1 MTKSIL
7 LLSCAAGALSLSLSA
22 GGALAATA
30 TAAAADSS
38 QSTTTVTDIVVVAER
53 REQNL
58 QKVPVAVSV
67 FTAAKRDLIGINSV
81 QDVTNFAPGFV
92 YDPGNVHAYIRGV
105 GRQSISVTDTARI
118 AAYEDEFYVYSPY
131 QLDKSSL
138 FLTQEQIERGPQ
150 NVGGR
155 NADGGSIDMISV
167 RPTDEPYGEVR
178 ASVGN
183 FGAYELQGA
192 VSGQV
197 TPGLDVR
204 LAAYDNQQTQGF
216 YKNVAGGPSEGNEI
230 NEYYIEGQIDAKPN
244 DNTEFWLRGFFAGW
258 NNRGDAGARNGY
270 SGGSWD
276 ETNLTDANDYAGA
289 GLFVNPNYGYAGL
302 AGAPGAAAL
311 AAATAAAG
319 NKLSPSYGQLLPIVG
334 DTTLLTPGILNNPS
348 QTNPNNFSATQP
360 RTDTLKGYDDVN
372 YIFTY
377 HFPTVDF
384 RYIGGFQGYNYNL
397 NFAEPDTDVTSF
409 TLPGSTVP
417 CVALTAYGLGGYNC
431 PTAAPFLGASLPPA
445 SNLVINPLAHLQYI
459 EDDWWTSHEFSFQ
472 STDNGPFQWIGGLYY
487 YFQHYSN
494 PIILNAPDQPNV
506 GNAYTTLPTP
516 FSANFGTLAAPNP
529 NRDLF
534 VQNYQI
540 SQDSIAAYGQVSWK
554 ISDDF
559 KLTGNM
565 RYTEDYKAGT
575 EEARYVVFSNA
586 VIDGLAPY
594 YGAAT
599 PSLDDT
605 LGLTCPT
612 GIGVAGVSPSCYSG
626 KLAPGVTSIGTV
638 NPNTGLE
645 VRGLGG
651 ASGALTG
658 GAGAEWTPTPDIFV
672 YARYNR
678 GYEELTF
685 NAGYDS
691 ANPEVGPEDIND
703 YEVGYKQ
710 AFGHVAS
717 IDIAAFYY
725 DYDNL
730 QLPISVA
737 VGGLTTSQFIN
748 VPKSVSTGIEFEGD
762 WTPVTDLLLTFT
774 YSYDYTAI
782 ETGCSGSIAG
792 TPGSSSAVFTPA
804 ATNNLCE
811 VDTNDPDAV
820 AKGANPF
827 PGQYAGG
834 TRDQSVKGNPLP
846 QAPLNKLAFNMAYT
860 WHFEPGSLT
869 LSGSYVWRDVQDG
882 TVFNRTYD
890 NAPAWDDFDLRAL
903 WKGPNDRYEVIGFVK
918 NIFNSLQYE
927 TGSGGGGLLG
937 TSNSATYAAAGLDEV
952 GVFTLAPPRTYGL
965 EVRYKFF

>member
-7 LLSCAAGALSLSLSA
+7 LLSCAAGALTLSLGA
-22 GGALAATA
+22 GGAFAATA

-105 GRQSISVTDTARI
+105 GRQSINVTDTSRI
-118 AAYEDEFYVYSPY
+118 AAYEDEFYVYSAY
-131 QLDKSSL
+131 ELDKSSL

-167 RPTDEPYGEVR
+167 RPTDEPYAEAR
-178 ASVGN
+178 ATVAN
-183 FGAYELQGA
+183 FGAYQLQGA
-192 VSGQV
+192 ISGQV
-197 TPGLDVR
+197 TPGLDLR
-204 LAAYDNQQTQGF
+204 IAAWDNQQTQGY
-216 YKNVAGGPSEGNEI
+216 YKNVTGGPSEGNEI
-230 NEYYIEGQIDAKPN
+230 NEWYVEGQLDAKPN
-244 DNTEFWLRGFFAGW
+244 DNTEFWLRAFDAGW
-258 NNRGDAGARNGY
+258 NDRGDAGARGGFV
-270 SGGSWD
+270 GGSWD
-276 ETNLTDANDYAGA
+276 ETNLTDANGYPGA
-289 GLFVNPNYGYAGL
+289 GLFVNPNFGYAGY
-302 AGAPGAAAL
+302 AGATRNSAL
-311 AAATAAAG
+311 TGPDA
-319 NKLSPSYGQLLPIVG
+319 SEVPILG
-334 DTTLLTPGILNNPS
+334 STTLLTPGITNNPS
-348 QTNPNNFSATQP
+348 ALNPNNFAAVQP
-360 RTDTLKGYDDVN
+360 RTDTLKGYEGTN

-384 RYIGGFQGYNYNL
+384 KYLGGEQGYNYDL
-397 NFAEPDTDVTSF
+397 NFSEPDTDVTGF

-417 CVALTAYGLGGYNC
+417 CVALTAYGLGGLNC

-445 SNLVINPLAHLQYI
+445 SNLVINPLAHLEYI

-472 STDNGPFQWIGGLYY
+472 STDNGPLQWIGGLYY
-487 YFQHYSN
+487 YFQHYNN
-494 PIILNAPDQPNV
+494 PITLAAPGQANLA
-506 GNAYTTLPTP
+506 NNLYTTLPTP

-529 NRDLF
+529 QRYLF
-534 VQNYQI
+534 VQSYQI
-540 SQDSIAAYGQVSWK
+540 SQSSIAAYGQVAWK

-565 RYTEDYKAGT
+565 RYTQDYKAGT
-575 EEARYVVFSNA
+575 EEARYNVFSNA
-586 VIDGLAPY
+586 VIDGLAPF

-599 PSLDDT
+599 PALDDT

-612 GIGVAGVSPSCYSG
+612 GINTTATSCYSG
-626 KLAPGVTSIGTV
+626 KLAPGVTSIGVV
-638 NPNTGLE
+638 NPNSGQV

-651 ASGALTG
+651 SSGALTG

-685 NAGYDS
+685 NAGYVS
-691 ANPEVGPEDIND
+691 SFPEVQPEDINS

-710 AFGHVAS
+710 AFGHSAT
-717 IDIAAFYY
+717 IDIAGFYY
-725 DYDNL
+725 DYDNM
-730 QLPISVA
+730 QLPISIA
-737 VGGLTTSQFIN
+737 NGGVTQSQFIN
-748 VPKSVSTGIEFEGD
+748 VPKSVSTGVEFEGN
-762 WTPVTDLLLTFT
+762 WSPITDLLLTFT

-782 ETGCSGSIAG
+782 ETGCSGTIAG
-792 TPGSSSAVFTPA
+792 GKLTPA
-804 ATNNLCE
+804 TINSLCV
-811 VDTNDPDAV
+811 VDTNDPNAV
-820 AKGANPF
+820 ALRANPF
-827 PGQYAGG
+827 PGQNPLL

-846 QAPLNKLAFNMAYT
+846 QAPLNKVAFNMAYT
-860 WHFEPGSLT
+860 WHFDPGSLT

-882 TVFNRTYD
+882 TIFNRSYD

-903 WKGPNDRYEVIGFVK
+903 WKGPNDKYEVIGFIK
-918 NIFNSLQYE
+918 NIFNTLQYE
-927 TGSGGGGLLG
+927 VGSGGGGLLG
-937 TSNSATYAAAGLDEV
+937 TATSHTTAALGLDEV
-952 GVFTLAPPRTYGL
+952 GVFSLAPPRTYGL